1 MTIVSVGYAGT
12 ITDTNYRRMAVDV
25 FGSLYGV
32 DDFSSFR
39 VTPGVGDRALALA
52 PGGAFGL
59 GVYDVSDAVETLT
72 GAPVASGSR
81 WDLVVLRRTW
91 GTKTTVPL
99 LVTGTSTKALP
110 SRNTGFDGVN
120 DQPIALVRFAAGQT
134 AVQEIVDLRCIPG
147 AGGLIAFDP
156 LARSY
161 LDHVGVQVRIGDYLW
176 TRALDTNGSPK
187 WIYQDVT
194 PDTGWVEI
202 GKNGGWSW
210 SFGQQRRIGAMVS
223 IRIAA
228 ARPVGWSDG
237 NQLAVT
243 SPQFRPD
250 DSGWYVTSSSTN
262 GKTEFH
268 FHPNGGVNASQNS
281 GGAIGVTIHTTYPA
295 AVPTF

>member
-32 DDFSSFR
+32 DDFASFR
-39 VTPGVGDRALALA
+39 VSAGVGDRALALA

-59 GVYDVSDAVETLT
+59 GVYDLSDAVETLT

-91 GTKTTVPL
+91 GAKTTVPL
-99 LVTGTSTKALP
+99 LVTGSSTKALP
-110 SRNTGFDGVN
+110 SRNTGFAGVN

-176 TRALDTNGSPK
+176 TRTLDTNGTPT
-187 WIYQDVT
+187 WLYQDVT

-202 GKNGGWSW
+202 GKNNGWTW
-210 SFGQQRRIGAMVS
+210 DFGQQRRIGAIVAT
-223 IRIAA
+223 RIAA
-228 ARPVGWSDG
+228 SRAVGWSPG
-237 NQLAVT
+237 NQLAIIAT
-243 SPQFRPD
+243 TFRPGAG
-250 DSGWYVTSSSTN
+250 GWYVTSSSSS
-262 GKTEFH
+262 GKTEF
-268 FHPNGGVNASQNS
+268 FFNSDGNLTASQASS
-281 GGAIGVTIHTTYPA
+281 GSGVTLHTTYPA
-295 AVPTF
+295 AVPSF